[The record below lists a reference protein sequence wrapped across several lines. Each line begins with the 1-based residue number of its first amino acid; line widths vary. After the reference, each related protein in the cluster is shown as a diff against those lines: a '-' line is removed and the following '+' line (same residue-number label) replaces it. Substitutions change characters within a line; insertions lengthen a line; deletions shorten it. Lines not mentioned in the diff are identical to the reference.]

1 MKGLEKGDFFSAWGG
16 ILSVGLGL
24 PILHTEGLKLDPLI
38 TLADISACFLWNN
51 ARQVVLEHR
60 KGKIAVG

>member
-1 MKGLEKGDFFSAWGG
+1 M
-16 ILSVGLGL
+16 GLGL
-24 PILHTEGLKLDPLI
+24 PILHTEGLELDPLI
-38 TLADISACFLWNN
+38 ALADISACFLWNN